1 MRKVATVALLAGAA
15 AQQVGKAKE
24 EDHLPMAMQECTQ
37 AGCTNQATSVTLD
50 ANWRW
55 LHNNGGY
62 SNCYTGTEWD
72 PKFCDSPQDCA
83 KNCALEGVPTADW
96 KNVYGATTDGAG
108 LELGYKTGN
117 NVGSRTYLMDN
128 QTHYRMFKLLNKEFT
143 FDVDVS
149 KLPCGINGAL
159 YFSEMMADGGA
170 SEFIGNDAGAK
181 YGTGYCDAQCPHD
194 IKFINGESNTLDWNT
209 TTAMG
214 KMGSCCAEMDIWEAN
229 KQATAYTAHP
239 CSITGPYRCQ
249 NEQECG
255 AGAAGMCDK
264 AGCDLNTFRLG
275 DKDFFGA
282 GSGFAVDTTKPFTI
296 ITQFITSDNTDTGDL
311 VDIRRKYVQDG
322 KVIETPSVDV
332 DKTKYNSIT
341 SDFCTAQKKEFGDD
355 DSFTPHGGLKQMGK
369 ALGRGMVLV
378 MSIWDDSAAHML
390 WLDSSY
396 PAGKTGPGVAR
407 GPCDTSTGE
416 PGQTRA
422 KYPDS
427 LVKYS
432 NIKFGAVGTTFD
444 SVMAKGWLWE
454 ASEPVLHV

>member
-1 MRKVATVALLAGAA
+1 MRKFAAAALLAGAA

-55 LHNNGGY
+55 LHKTGGY
-62 SNCYTGTEWD
+62 SNCYTGTQWD
-72 PKFCDSPQDCA
+72 AQACDTPQDCA

-96 KNVYGATTDGAG
+96 KNVYGATSDGSG
-108 LELGYKTGN
+108 LSLGYKTGN
-117 NVGSRTYLMDN
+117 NVGSRTYLMDSPT
-128 QTHYRMFKLLNKEFT
+128 QYKMFKLLNREFT

-170 SEFIGNDAGAK
+170 NEFTGNDAGAK

-194 IKFINGESNTLDWNT
+194 IKFINGESNTLGWNT

-239 CSITGPYRCQ
+239 CSLAGPKRCE
-249 NEQECG
+249 NEKDCG
-255 AGAAGMCDK
+255 ASGFCDK

-275 DKDFFGA
+275 DKAFFGA
-282 GSGFAVDTTKPFTI
+282 GSSFAVDTTEPFTI
-296 ITQFITSDNTDTGDL
+296 VTQFITSDNTDAGDL
-311 VDIRRKYVQDG
+311 VDIRRKYVQNG
-322 KVIETPSVDV
+322 KVIETPSLDV
-332 DKTKYNSIT
+332 DKGKYNSIT
-341 SDFCTAQKKEFGDD
+341 ADFCTAQKKEFADG
-355 DSFTPHGGLKQMGK
+355 DSFTPHGGMKQMGE

-378 MSIWDDSAAHML
+378 MSIWDDTAAHML

-396 PAGKTGPGVAR
+396 PPGKTGPGVVR
-407 GPCDTSTGE
+407 GPCDPSTGE

-432 NIKFGAVGTTFD
+432 NIKFGAVGTTFSTD
-444 SVMAKGWLWE
+444 TI
-454 ASEPVLHV
+454 LHV

>member
-1 MRKVATVALLAGAA
+1 MGNTAGA
-15 AQQVGKAKE
+15 Q
-24 EDHLPMAMQECTQ
+24 
-37 AGCTNQATSVTLD
+37 
-50 ANWRW
+50 
-55 LHNNGGY
+55 
-62 SNCYTGTEWD
+62 
-72 PKFCDSPQDCA
+72 
-83 KNCALEGVPTADW
+83 
-96 KNVYGATTDGAG
+96 
-108 LELGYKTGN
+108 
-117 NVGSRTYLMDN
+117 
-128 QTHYRMFKLLNKEFT
+128 
-143 FDVDVS
+143 
-149 KLPCGINGAL
+149 
-159 YFSEMMADGGA
+159 
-170 SEFIGNDAGAK
+170 

-194 IKFINGESNTLDWNT
+194 IKFINGESNTLGWNT

-239 CSITGPYRCQ
+239 CSINGPERCE
-249 NEQECG
+249 NEQDC
-255 AGAAGMCDK
+255 GAAGFCDK

-282 GSGFAVDTTKPFTI
+282 GSSFAVDTTKPFTI
-296 ITQFITSDNTDTGDL
+296 ITQFITNDNTDTGEL

-332 DKTKYNSIT
+332 GSGKYKSIT

-355 DSFTPHGGLKQMGK
+355 DTFTSHGGLKEMGK

-378 MSIWDDSAAHML
+378 MSIWDDTAAHML

-396 PAGKTGPGVAR
+396 PADKTGPGVAR

-432 NIKFGAVGTTFD
+432 NIKFGAVGTTFNTD
-444 SVMAKGWLWE
+444 TILQV
-454 ASEPVLHV
+454 